1 MYVLKLT
8 LRCRKVIKEEVE
20 SESVRM
26 VTPEGGYF
34 YVYPEGKKKLPYA
47 KPLQKAPT
55 VAAHRR
61 SNFAAIV
68 AAAK

>member
-1 MYVLKLT
+1 MY
-8 LRCRKVIKEEVE
+8 IQKE
-20 SESVRM
+20 
-26 VTPEGGYF
+26 
-34 YVYPEGKKKLPYA
+34 KKLPYA